1 MANKTKKQHKQ
12 CRKKTVKKSH
22 ISEIKKLN
30 SNYDDFIKHNLSKS
44 FQNTLVK
51 EFNNRNILD
60 YSTVPT
66 KNNKYSYTYTIKKN
80 DNYGIY
86 YYTSNEANK
95 TRVLINCK
103 KMAKNKTFFN
113 MNELDISSDETYVAF
128 SIDYNGDN
136 TTTLYLKNI
145 DTEKETVVTNKGG
158 GGYCISPDSKLLYYV
173 ICDSQRPDP
182 L

>member
-1 MANKTKKQHKQ
+1 
-12 CRKKTVKKSH
+12 
-22 ISEIKKLN
+22 
-30 SNYDDFIKHNLSKS
+30 
-44 FQNTLVK
+44 
-51 EFNNRNILD
+51 
-60 YSTVPT
+60 
-66 KNNKYSYTYTIKKN
+66 
-80 DNYGIY
+80 
-86 YYTSNEANK
+86 
-95 TRVLINCK
+95 
-103 KMAKNKTFFN
+103 MAKNKTFFN

>member
-51 EFNNRNILD
+51 EFKNRNILD

-66 KNNKYSYTYTIKKN
+66 KNNKYSYTYTIKKM
-80 DNYGIY
+80 IIME
-86 YYTSNEANK
+86 YTIIPAMK
-95 TRVLINCK
+95 LIK
-103 KMAKNKTFFN
+103 H
-113 MNELDISSDETYVAF
+113 AF
-128 SIDYNGDN
+128 
-136 TTTLYLKNI
+136 L
-145 DTEKETVVTNKGG
+145 
-158 GGYCISPDSKLLYYV
+158 
-173 ICDSQRPDP
+173 
-182 L
+182 